1 MWASGQAHMTA
12 LASSYKGAWV
22 GADCTPWGWASI
34 RLPHPS
40 LWRSTPGPCEFPGTS
55 APTVQGSPSQGESC
69 TGPLEI
75 KATEQHEIHRNIQR
89 HSRRSEW
96 GKQGTFI
103 ETLVSGKAFFFMWYN
118 IEFSRYPNEL
128 SLILH
133 TKELKCSVNWRS
145 VTEPRLNSWSIE
157 RPCPQ
162 LLFFPLMIFH
172 SALLLYS
179 LFLSSYDFPHF
190 SLILLYS
197 NIPFVYISYP
207 KWEVLF
213 RKRWGNWG

>member
-1 MWASGQAHMTA
+1 MRLGLHTLTSSVTVEVYPRAMWIPRYLCSNSPGLTLPRRVLYRAIGNKSHRAAWNTQKYSKAF
-12 LASSYKGAWV
+12 KEIWV
-22 GADCTPWGWASI
+22 GKARHIYWDFGFRQGI
-34 RLPHPS
+34 FFHV
-40 LWRSTPGPCEFPGTS
+40 
-55 APTVQGSPSQGESC
+55 VQ
-69 TGPLEI
+69 
-75 KATEQHEIHRNIQR
+75 H
-89 HSRRSEW
+89 
-96 GKQGTFI
+96 
-103 ETLVSGKAFFFMWYN
+103 LVLT
-118 IEFSRYPNEL
+118 IPNEL

-207 KWEVLF
+207 KWEGLF